1 MVAGD
6 PDKFPAL
13 LVREQRGS
21 RRSNA
26 GPSQIPALIPYVTG
40 GEFQQATA
48 EMHLPQ
54 NSCNAALQS
63 WLSGTQSPNLL
74 PPPNSRHCQS
84 QVSPDL
90 SLCQRRHHNHC
101 YHQQDLLKDSLALML
116 SYKGICT
123 SESEVQTPK
132 KLVVLAITEIR
143 VLTSILDNRQIQ
155 PFHMSH
161 VTCSFEAA
169 MTSRY

>member
-1 MVAGD
+1 MLVAGD

-13 LVREQRGS
+13 LVRGRRSS
-21 RRSNA
+21 RRGNA

-63 WLSGTQSPNLL
+63 RLSGTQSPNLL

-101 YHQQDLLKDSLALML
+101 YHQQDLLKDSLASVL

-123 SESEVQTPK
+123 SDPKNVESFGES
-132 KLVVLAITEIR
+132 EIR
-143 VLTSILDNRQIQ
+143 VFTSIWIKYKSSH
-155 PFHMSH
+155 FTCHISH
-161 VTCSFEAA
+161 VHL
-169 MTSRY
+169 RQQ

>member
-1 MVAGD
+1 MLVAGD

-13 LVREQRGS
+13 LVRGRRGSQRG
-21 RRSNA
+21 NA
-26 GPSQIPALIPYVTG
+26 GPFQIPALIPYVTG
-40 GEFQQATA
+40 GEYQQATA

-54 NSCNAALQS
+54 NSCNAAALQS
-63 WLSGTQSPNLL
+63 RLSGTQSPNLL

-101 YHQQDLLKDSLALML
+101 HHQQDLLKDSLAIVL
-116 SYKGICT
+116 SYKGVCT
-123 SESEVQTPK
+123 SDPK
-132 KLVVLAITEIR
+132 KLGVLVTTEIM
-143 VLTSILDNRQIQ
+143 VLHLDNRQIQ

-161 VTCSFEAA
+161 VTSSFEAA
-169 MTSRY
+169 MTSRF